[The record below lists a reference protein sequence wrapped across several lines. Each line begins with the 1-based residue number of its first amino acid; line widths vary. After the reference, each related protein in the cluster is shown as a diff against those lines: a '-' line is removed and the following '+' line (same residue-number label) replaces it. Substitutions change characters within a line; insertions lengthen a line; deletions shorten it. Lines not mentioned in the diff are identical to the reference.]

1 MEGMCQKC
9 AQSTTR
15 PCSIYLVLLG
25 PPVSQSLGSARETH
39 HPKETPTIEVAGRS
53 SLIPVICPHGPLPGL
68 SGFGGGS
75 SSNENLPPGVGTLR
89 VRENVP
95 MHRVIRKMSNLGAR
109 LAACKLAW
117 LWGLARK
124 EDVCRQPMARDRKDR
139 SKCDDCW
146 QSNMVLTFCIYIHGG
161 SPRFC

>member
-1 MEGMCQKC
+1 MSKMC
-9 AQSTTR
+9 T
-15 PCSIYLVLLG
+15 VHN
-25 PPVSQSLGSARETH
+25 PPVLNLFSVVGSPRVPVPRVCKGKPT
-39 HPKETPTIEVAGRS
+39 HPKKTPTIEVAGRP
-53 SLIPVICPHGPLPGL
+53 SLIPVMCTHGPLPGL
-68 SGFGGGS
+68 FGFGGGS
-75 SSNENLPPGVGTLR
+75 SSNGNLPPGVGTHR

-95 MHRVIRKMSNLGAR
+95 MHRVIRKMSNSGAR
-109 LAACKLAW
+109 LADCKLTW

-139 SKCDDCW
+139 SKRDDCW